1 MILLVTIT
9 ELFYD
14 IFEEN
19 WKIIETQ
26 IIGPAKG
33 GLSWAI
39 GLLYQI
45 RNTAGKSGD
54 PSKEGKGGKLN
65 PLS

>member
-45 RNTAGKSGD
+45 RNTAG
-54 PSKEGKGGKLN
+54 
-65 PLS
+65 